1 MQLKSKLT
9 KCFLTLAFAICLLF
23 PQSTNAQNK
32 LIDVTVSPIYFDY
45 TNNSGETIKDKIR
58 IRNNTSTNLDLKI
71 NIGKLGPTEETG
83 SITILDPRPED
94 SYIQWL
100 KFDSPIISARPQ
112 EWTDIPFTITIPG
125 DAAFGY
131 YWAVSLEQTNSSDP
145 NNNTAKVSG
154 AAAIP
159 ILLNVKKDGAKTQA
173 SVVEFKPKSFINQ
186 FLPVEFETK
195 IKNTGN
201 VHIRPRGNIF
211 ISGQGTKDVAIL
223 DVNSE
228 SGSILPN
235 LTRLFETSWIDGFI
249 VNEPVMEDGDV
260 KLDDKGKPKTELRI
274 HWDKLTHIR
283 YGPYTA
289 TLVMVFDDGT
299 RDVLLESKADFWVI
313 PYTVIGIGLIVLISA
328 FLIIKFTLRSYINSQ
343 LKKRSR

>member
-1 MQLKSKLT
+1 MRLKSKLT
-9 KCFLTLAFAICLLF
+9 KYLFTLAFATCFLL
-23 PQSTNAQNK
+23 PQSANAQNK

-45 TNNSGETIKDKIR
+45 TNTSGETIKDKIR
-58 IRNNTSTNLDLKI
+58 IRNNTSTSLDLKF

-83 SITILDPRPED
+83 SITILDPQPED

-100 KFDSPIISARPQ
+100 KFDSSTISARPQ
-112 EWTDIPFTITIPG
+112 EWTDIPFTITIPE

-131 YWAVSLEQTNSSDP
+131 YWAVSLEQTNSPDL

-159 ILLNVKKDGAKTQA
+159 ILLNVKKEGAKTQA
-173 SVVEFKPKSFINQ
+173 SIVEFKAKNFINQ
-186 FLPVEFETK
+186 FLPVQFETK

-211 ISGQGTKDVAIL
+211 ISGQGAKDIAIL
-223 DVNSE
+223 EVNE
-228 SGSILPN
+228 GSGSILPN
-235 LTRLFETSWIDGFI
+235 LTRLFEASWMDGFI
-249 VNEPVMEDGDV
+249 VNEPVLEDGEV
-260 KLDDKGKPKTELRI
+260 KLDDKGKPKTELKI

-299 RDVLLESKADFWVI
+299 RDILMESKADFWVI
-313 PYTVIGIGLIVLISA
+313 PYTVIGIILIILISA